1 MSAYLPSVTRRSTA
15 SGSDASTAL
24 VTPYDDLPLDGHRKT
39 GPSAPTRDGVH
50 VRCPS
55 EESSVGQPNL
65 RIRRGHV
72 EGGRELADDHES
84 YFALP
89 SRRQATHSPGLN
101 RRGTTR
107 ELVGRFESMGGSS
120 APPQTRRTP
129 DASASTNTSV
139 NTEKAKEKGRSP
151 IRQSFRNLLS
161 VFKKNKPAQKERS
174 PSPTP
179 ASLLVVAG
187 TRYRPGGGSPST
199 TQGGPPTPSK
209 PSLTLQVPPSDLPRT
224 DPRNCTSPVSAH
236 TGKQGPLL
244 YLSRAPG
251 DSDVPAVW
259 MACLAQLHTTHILV
273 SWPSAG
279 GHPTSRLVPFAACAD
294 VRSLALGD
302 LDEAERAL
310 LPGAPGDVRV
320 FELLFEGRAR
330 EKFAAESVA
339 ERAGWVSAIWD
350 AVLLAQENR
359 VRSPAVS
366 ESVYTSLPVGSVP
379 SMARPQVAELPKA
392 DTPRTSRS
400 RISQTSAS
408 IVDRALPAIP
418 NQTPEKPTLSRL
430 NIRDLPPVQARQSS
444 LPSGLSPLPAPPA
457 TPTSARG
464 SSFLSPG
471 SPSRSQSPSIR
482 NLDQRS
488 VVKQRLAQIQQSE
501 AARPASPVSPS
512 TRRWELKDSP
522 RMRRQDS
529 GTASITNS
537 YVRTEI
543 GSPRSACSGGLTTRP
558 PSLVGSPPP
567 RNSVFRQT
575 GQDTNSGLL
584 GPPPRNDMLFSP
596 ASRYSDDG
604 RADGGEPQ
612 GVASQMRSVLESLV
626 EVDPPP
632 QSATQFQSEC
642 TPDRAVGGAT
652 IPALGD
658 ICASVDALRSRAAT
672 DSTNI
677 VSIRTKVDE
686 VLTEVRRL
694 QTPEDADGSSAVTS
708 KLQQVEAGVKED
720 MARLQGL
727 LEGLRS
733 ANTDA
738 VEGGGTVVT
747 PDVAE
752 LHAKLDSLLRLC
764 QARGSGEEGD
774 GSSPDAQTSTN
785 ELVEV
790 IGLLKEAEEQRVTQ
804 MEQQTDS
811 IRYLNEL
818 NNWLEAFVNHG
829 TSQIEGVA
837 AGVQQLCKELGPVP
851 ELQDTPEEGEGPPA
865 GSLLSDIRRFL
876 VQHKEREESTTV
888 LHNSVNGLMAAVQ
901 EDLRRNAEARNL
913 LTTESVT
920 GMIDRQRAD
929 QERML
934 KALATELSNDIRGE
948 RLRFVEAMKEATAIN
963 VQIHVEEFKKE
974 LTREV
979 MLMTQE
985 VTRLQRE
992 RQGLEQQIADL
1003 FAFYAKQKQAGK
1015 VVDGGRIPSL
1025 QAPSTTHSTLS
1036 VMPGDIIPPGGIA
1049 FQTAQSAY
1057 RRPLPSPAPSPTRS
1071 R

>member
-1 MSAYLPSVTRRSTA
+1 MSAYTPSVTRRSTA
-15 SGSDASTAL
+15 SGSDASAAL
-24 VTPYDDLPLDGHRKT
+24 ITPYDDLPFNVSGKAGPGAT
-39 GPSAPTRDGVH
+39 GVRIRSPSD
-50 VRCPS
+50 
-55 EESSVGQPNL
+55 ESPGQPNL
-65 RIRRGHV
+65 GIRRGHI
-72 EGGRELADDHES
+72 EGGHGLADDHES

-89 SRRQATHSPGLN
+89 SGRDAACPSGLN

-120 APPQTRRTP
+120 APQQSRRAP
-129 DASASTNTSV
+129 NAPASTSTNT
-139 NTEKAKEKGRSP
+139 ERAKEKGRSP

-161 VFKKNKPAQKERS
+161 VFKKSKPAQKERS
-174 PSPTP
+174 LSPTP
-179 ASLLVVAG
+179 APSLVLSG

-199 TQGGPPTPSK
+199 TREGPPTPSK
-209 PSLTLQVPPSDLPRT
+209 PSLTLQIPPSDLPGT
-224 DPRNCTSPVSAH
+224 DPRNCISPVSAH

-244 YLSRAPG
+244 YLSRVPTSRSQAQS

-294 VRSLALGD
+294 VRSLAPGD
-302 LDEAERAL
+302 LDETERAL
-310 LPGAPGDVRV
+310 LPGAPGEMRV

-366 ESVYTSLPVGSVP
+366 ESMYPSSPVGPAP
-379 SMARPQVAELPKA
+379 SAAHSQVTEPPKV
-392 DTPRTSRS
+392 DTLRTS
-400 RISQTSAS
+400 RISQVSAS
-408 IVDRALPAIP
+408 SVDRALPAIP

-430 NIRDLPPVQARQSS
+430 NIRDLLPVQTRQSS
-444 LPSGLSPLPAPPA
+444 LPSGLSPLPAPPV
-457 TPTSARG
+457 TPTSVRG

-471 SPSRSQSPSIR
+471 SPSRPQSPSIR

-529 GTASITNS
+529 GAASIINS
-537 YVRTEI
+537 YARTET

-558 PSLVGSPPP
+558 PSLLGSPPP
-567 RNSVFRQT
+567 CNSAFRRS
-575 GQDTNSGLL
+575 GQDTNSQLL
-584 GPPPRNDMLFSP
+584 GLPPRSDTLFSP
-596 ASRYSDDG
+596 ASMYSDDG
-604 RADGGEPQ
+604 NTGQGEAQESAAPQ
-612 GVASQMRSVLESLV
+612 VRLALDVLA
-626 EVDPPP
+626 DPPP
-632 QSATQFQSEC
+632 QSVVPSGPESSSDEPFDGPSKPAME
-642 TPDRAVGGAT
+642 DIRAS
-652 IPALGD
+652 I
-658 ICASVDALRSRAAT
+658 DALRGRAAT

-694 QTPEDADGSSAVTS
+694 HTPEGADGTSAVTN

-720 MARLQGL
+720 MAKLQGL
-727 LEGLRS
+727 LEGLRG
-733 ANTDA
+733 ANGDT
-738 VEGGGTVVT
+738 VQGGATGVT
-747 PDVAE
+747 PNVAD
-752 LHAKLDSLLRLC
+752 LHEKLDNLLRLC
-764 QARGSGEEGD
+764 QARIDGEGSD
-774 GSSPDAQTSTN
+774 SSSPEARASTN

-790 IGLLKEAEEQRVTQ
+790 IGLLKDAEEQRVTQ

-837 AGVQQLCKELGPVP
+837 AGVQQLRKELGPVP
-851 ELQDTPEEGEGPPA
+851 ELQDTPEEGDAPPA

-876 VQHKEREESTTV
+876 VQHKEREENTTV

-913 LTTESVT
+913 LTTESVI

-1015 VVDGGRIPSL
+1015 VVDGGRMPVQQRPL
-1025 QAPSTTHSTLS
+1025 TTQSVLS
-1036 VMPGDIIPPGGIA
+1036 VMPGDIIPLGGMA
-1049 FQTAQSAY
+1049 HQTSQPAY